1 MHVKLSAM
9 IALFSVLTLSAC
21 NPSKSTAPDT
31 APASSA
37 KTDANTNQPEA
48 KADQALQVQ
57 EEDQKQQNEQAA
69 EPQQAATDPQQAA
82 ADPQQAAE
90 EPQAPPEKTE
100 VHDDD
105 SIFAIESADDLKKL
119 LAEGADVNLR
129 NEDGQTV
136 LWDIDLD
143 FVDNK
148 TNDYTKAIEIAKI
161 LIDAGLDLNA
171 KDKDGETA
179 MFNMTLDAAAEPYI
193 KLLLEHG
200 ADAGVVAKD
209 GTTVLFSAVEECAPN
224 IIKMLIDAGAD
235 VNAKNKNGKTYL
247 DAADESCRNKLIS
260 ELNTSPKAAMT
271 EKEIQKILSEMDVKP
286 SEVNKLDEYG
296 NTPLFYADTAEEAN
310 ALIAAGA
317 NVNYQTK
324 DKDTP
329 LFSAVRSDNT
339 VVAKILIDAGAN
351 VNATDEFNQ
360 TPLFDAESAEMVKIL
375 VNGGVDIDY
384 VDDHEYGGT
393 ALDHMNYLLEKDQGI
408 DKGKLKKA
416 IDALEN
422 ANHRDDKSPSAPVIP
437 TPAAANAPSGNTI
450 NPPAD
455 TVQKKIIEVPI
466 PPETGQVICQKWNN
480 DLFVDGSELY
490 YKIKM
495 TQPSEN
501 QEGQENSES
510 EFEFYVT
517 CHVKLNYASDIYC
530 GSSVTCELEPKYN
543 TEQNQKVIASG
554 LPMEGTWFIDQNGI
568 YHFDKDQFKGLVK
581 TSDTGKCRS
590 VRYVSYINCAAGTL
604 AWEYEPFTIID
615 PLIPLG
621 PDVKVYEVSKLD
633 GNPTKKTVSR
643 TGTVLCYHYGVEG
656 TNPTVDD
663 ICIDDTKGPSSFKT
677 VRSGASNYT
686 MKGSLRT
693 KSKK

>member
-1 MHVKLSAM
+1 MNIKMSAM
-9 IALFSVLTLSAC
+9 IALLSVIALSAC
-21 NPSKSTAPDT
+21 NPSKSTDPDA
-31 APASSA
+31 APAPSA
-37 KTDANTNQPEA
+37 QTNANTNQPEA
-48 KADQALQVQ
+48 QADQALQAQ
-57 EEDQKQQNEQAA
+57 GEDQKQQNEQASALQQAVA
-69 EPQQAATDPQQAA
+69 EPQEQPAKP
-82 ADPQQAAE
+82 
-90 EPQAPPEKTE
+90 E
-100 VHDDD
+100 VHDDE

-119 LAEGADVNLR
+119 IAEGANVNLR

-143 FVDNK
+143 FVDHK
-148 TNDYTKAIEIAKI
+148 TSDYTKAIEIAKI

-171 KDKDGETA
+171 KDKDGKTA

-209 GTTVLFSAVEECAPN
+209 GTTVLFSAVEVCAPN
-224 IIKMLIDAGAD
+224 IIKVLIDAGAD

-247 DAADESCRNKLIS
+247 GAADESCRNKLIS
-260 ELNTSPKAAMT
+260 ELKLSPKAAMS
-271 EKEIQKILSEMDVKP
+271 EEEIQKILSKMNVKP
-286 SEVNKLDEYG
+286 GDVNKLDGYG
-296 NTPLFYADTAEEAN
+296 NTPLFYADTADEAN

-329 LFSAVRSDNT
+329 LFAAVREDNT

-351 VNATDEFNQ
+351 VNATNEFYQ
-360 TPLFDAESAEMVKIL
+360 TPLFDAKSAEMVNVL
-375 VNGGVDIDY
+375 VKGGADIY
-384 VDDHEYGGT
+384 HVDDHETGGT
-393 ALDHMNYLLEKDQGI
+393 ARDHMKYLLENDHDI
-408 DKGKLKKA
+408 NREKLNKA
-416 IDALEN
+416 IDALN
-422 ANHRDDKSPSAPVIP
+422 DARHGDDNFASAPVVP
-437 TPAAANAPSGNTI
+437 TPADANMPSGDTI
-450 NPPAD
+450 NPSAD
-455 TVQKKIIEVPI
+455 TEEKKVQEVSI
-466 PPETGQVICQKWNN
+466 PPATGEVICTKWNN

-495 TQPSEN
+495 TQPAEN
-501 QEGQENSES
+501 QEGEENTDSES
-510 EFEFYVT
+510 EFYVM
-517 CHVKLNYASDIYC
+517 CHVRLDYATDIYC

-581 TSDTGKCRS
+581 TSDTGKCKR
-590 VRYVSYINCAAGTL
+590 VRYVRYINCESGTL
-604 AWEYEPFTIID
+604 AWEYEPFTILE

-621 PDVKVYEVSKLD
+621 PDVKVYETSD
-633 GNPTKKTVSR
+633 WNGIPTKKTVSR
-643 TGTVLCYHYGVEG
+643 TGTVLCYHYGVDG
-656 TNPTVDD
+656 SNPTVDD
-663 ICIDDTKGPSSFKT
+663 ICVDDTKGPSSFKT
-677 VRSGASNYT
+677 VRNGESKYT